1 MACVNARETSMEMM
15 SMASLAGSTFSTV
28 ATAYFWLVRA
38 RREKPQL
45 RSYLVNREFFYGLQR
60 PPQRHIGLK
69 LGIVVANYSL
79 LPNALL
85 GVELW
90 LRGRGDAWLPL
101 HNPTFDKQTPLPFNV
116 PSMNTVLLCVNG
128 TLALPIDDKL
138 EEGGLP
144 GYLNHHLA
152 EPREIKVQ
160 LRGLLGKLYT
170 EVLGLPAQ
178 A

>member
-1 MACVNARETSMEMM
+1 MEMM
-15 SMASLAGSTFSTV
+15 SIASMAGSAFSTA

-45 RSYLVNREFFYGLQR
+45 KSYLVNRELFYGLQR
-60 PPQRHIGLK
+60 PPDRHIGLK

-85 GVELW
+85 SINLW
-90 LRGRGDAWLPL
+90 FKRRDDTWHPV

-116 PSMNTVLLCVNG
+116 PSMQTVMLWVNG
-128 TLALPIDDKL
+128 TLAFPIDDKL

-144 GYLNHHLA
+144 GYVDHYLTD
-152 EPREIKVQ
+152 PREIKVQ
-160 LRGLLGKLYT
+160 LRGLSGRLYT
-170 EVLGLPAQ
+170 EVLSYPEQ
-178 A
+178 S

>member
-1 MACVNARETSMEMM
+1 MEIM
-15 SMASLAGSTFSTV
+15 SMASMAGSAFSTV

-45 RSYLVNREFFYGLQR
+45 RSYLVNRELFYGLQR
-60 PPQRHIGLK
+60 PPDRHIGLK

-85 GVELW
+85 GVDLW
-90 LRGRGDAWLPL
+90 FKGRNVAWLAV
-101 HNPTFDKQTPLPFNV
+101 HNTTFDKQTPLPFNV

-128 TLALPIDDKL
+128 TLPLPIDNQL
-138 EEGGLP
+138 EDGGLP
-144 GYLNHHLA
+144 AYLGHHLA

-160 LRGLLGKLYT
+160 LRGLQGKLYT
-170 EVLGLPAQ
+170 EVLKVPA
-178 A
+178 AG

>member
-1 MACVNARETSMEMM
+1 MEMM
-15 SMASLAGSTFSTV
+15 SMASLAGSAFSTV

-38 RREKPQL
+38 RREKPKL
-45 RSYLVNREFFYGLQR
+45 RSYLVSRELFYGLQR
-60 PPQRHIGLK
+60 PPDRHIGVK

-85 GVELW
+85 GVNLW
-90 LRGRGDAWLPL
+90 FKRRDNTWHPVYK
-101 HNPTFDKQTPLPFNV
+101 PTFDKQTPLPFNV

-128 TLALPIDDKL
+128 TLAFAIDEKL

-144 GYLNHHLA
+144 GYLDHHLA
-152 EPREIKVQ
+152 DPREIKVQ
-160 LRGLLGKLYT
+160 LRGLEGKLYA
-170 EVLGLPAQ
+170 EVLRYPAE